1 MLSMYAVHCLAIN
14 VTHSTTIPF
23 GFHLDTQNYGRHLTL
38 KDIRSLV
45 AASPEHV
52 EIARQW
58 VHANLPGAQQQV
70 GPTGDY
76 LFVSTT
82 ADAVK
87 MAFQVP
93 LFQFV
98 RPQAMRRSH
107 SSKQR
112 MDSGKLTT
120 LVRSTTV
127 VDVPS
132 ALVDAVEAIHGL
144 DDFPPPFEVTGLGSR
159 SQAHNSSATDATS
172 INVTPDVIYSQ
183 YNLKFTDPRLH
194 AASATQSVAEF
205 EQAYFYTKGVW
216 GGGGAVACI
225 LHPADQRV
233 SSSCRPCQVPDHLQ
247 APVAAH

>member
-1 MLSMYAVHCLAIN
+1 MYAVHCLAIN
-14 VTHSTTIPF
+14 VTHSTTIPLTF
-23 GFHLDTQNYGRHLTL
+23 ILTQNYGRHLTL

-45 AASPEHV
+45 AARPEHV

-70 GPTGDY
+70 GPTSDY

-112 MDSGKLTT
+112 MASGKLTT

-132 ALVDAVEAIHGL
+132 ALVDAVETIHGL

-216 GGGGAVACI
+216 GGGGCAVACI
-225 LHPADQRV
+225 SPTADQQV
-233 SSSCRPCQVPDHLQ
+233 SSSCRPCQVPDHVQ
-247 APVAAH
+247 APIAAH